1 MGLEAVEVTDIPE
14 YTGELSMD
22 GDVSQVGM
30 STLMPGEQIVLDM
43 DDAFERVLGEICKL
57 HRLKANDYARP
68 GDLLANIRKVVE
80 TMDLPGYGVQEDIL
94 TMVARKFHRI
104 TNLRN
109 RNPFNETVRD
119 SYIDLVCYTIL
130 GVVHIDG
137 ITGKY

>member
-57 HRLKANDYARP
+57 HRLKAQDYARP

-94 TMVARKFHRI
+94 AMVARKFHRI

-109 RNPFNETVRD
+109 RHPFNETVRD